1 MLNSIINY
9 DDTMAY
15 ELNYSYIIKILSLI
29 SKPFMVILVILNII
43 LIINLANKKTRTDT
57 HTAKL
62 VVLVAIIL
70 LSGICFLI
78 AMNTINS
85 IGYSLEYEWNILDNF
100 IIPIVLCVLP
110 IIFNIGILIYL
121 ILKLKKEG
129 KQNVKNRKQTYYS
142 TSRC

>member
-129 KQNVKNRKQTYYS
+129 KQNVKNRK
-142 TSRC
+142 

>member
-78 AMNTINS
+78 AMNTIIS

-129 KQNVKNRKQTYYS
+129 KQNVKNRK
-142 TSRC
+142 

>member
-70 LSGICFLI
+70 LSGICF
-78 AMNTINS
+78 S
-85 IGYSLEYEWNILDNF
+85 
-100 IIPIVLCVLP
+100 
-110 IIFNIGILIYL
+110 
-121 ILKLKKEG
+121 
-129 KQNVKNRKQTYYS
+129 
-142 TSRC
+142 

>member
-43 LIINLANKKTRTDT
+43 LIINLANKKTRMDT

-70 LSGICFLI
+70 LSGICFLM

-129 KQNVKNRKQTYYS
+129 KQNVKNRK
-142 TSRC
+142 